1 MHSQRN
7 LFSLINHS
15 LKLFSLSQISQQLD
29 VISQL
34 ERDLSESSRALENAR
49 ETAAEDVSADG
60 EKLLLNNNTYFKD

>member
-15 LKLFSLSQISQQLD
+15 SKLFSLSQISQQLD